1 VIESRAGRPAPQG
14 FDRVE
19 DALRE
24 IRAGRLVIVVDDEA
38 RENEGDLIG
47 ASERVTP
54 EMINFMATH
63 GRGLI
68 CVSLTEERLAELDIP
83 LMVTRNT
90 ARLQTSFTVSVDAVA
105 GTTTGISAHDRAVT
119 VRTLIDPAS
128 RPADLARPGHIFP
141 LRAAP
146 GGVLRRA
153 GHTEASVDLAR
164 LAGLAP
170 SGVLCEILNADGT
183 MARLPE
189 LREFAARFDLVIITV
204 ADLIAYR
211 SRAETLVRLAGEA
224 SLPTPFGTFRIL
236 AFESDVD
243 RQQHLALVRGTIDTG
258 GPVLVRVHS
267 ECLTGD
273 ALFSLRCD
281 CGQQLRLAF
290 ERIGAEGT
298 GVLLYM
304 RQEGRGIGLANKVR
318 AYHLQDQ
325 GLDTVEAN
333 LRLGFKADERDYGV
347 GAQILRWLG
356 LRQIRLL
363 TNNPSKRV
371 GLEGHGLEIVEC
383 LPLVVAPNEH
393 NARYLAAKKTKL
405 GHRLEADHV

>member
-1 VIESRAGRPAPQG
+1 VIEPIEGRGALQG
-14 FDRVE
+14 CRRVE
-19 DALRE
+19 DAIQQ

-47 ASERVTP
+47 ASELVTP
-54 EMINFMATH
+54 EMVNFMAMH

-83 LMVTRNT
+83 LMVARNT

-119 VRTLIDPAS
+119 VRALIDPAS

-164 LAGLAP
+164 LAGLRP
-170 SGVLCEILNADGT
+170 SGVLCEILNDDGS

-189 LREFAARFDLVIITV
+189 LRQFATRFGLSIITV
-204 ADLIAYR
+204 ADLIAHR
-211 SRAETLVRLAGEA
+211 SRVETLVRLAGEA
-224 SLPTPFGTFRIL
+224 TLPTPFGTFRIL

-243 RQQHLALVRGTIDTG
+243 RMQHIAMVMGVVDAE

-281 CGQQLRLAF
+281 CGQQLRLAL
-290 ERIGAEGT
+290 ERIAAEGA

-347 GAQILRWLG
+347 GAQILHWLG

-371 GLEGHGLEIVEC
+371 GLEGHGLEIVER

-393 NARYLAAKKTKL
+393 NERYLAAKKDKL
-405 GHRLEADHV
+405 GHRFEADHV